1 MNKGIAKGVS
11 FDDIH
16 SFYDLNLIFAG
27 AEIPPATPKENYIDV
42 PGADSSLDFTEALG
56 EVKFND
62 RSGCKFTFTMN
73 PEGDLSDE
81 AFEAKK
87 TEISN
92 LLNGTVR
99 KITLDKDP
107 DYYYYGRCTVN
118 GYAQNKKIKQF
129 VISAK
134 VKPYK
139 YKQKE
144 TVFSVDL
151 SKKASASGEI
161 ISVNDISPIE
171 HELKVTLT
179 SNTITDFSGVKV
191 SRYGKNLFPIEED
204 KVLETIGSFT
214 FDAEGIYG
222 SHGDGACNYVMFS
235 TKYPSGTY
243 SFSAEFSHKSDG
255 SNGRSRILARCFDAE
270 GNVITSGLS
279 DYIDFYK
286 AFIISLDDV
295 VTFTI
300 PDTVAYWCLGWVAM
314 AEAVD
319 NPSSM
324 KFPQLELGDTV
335 TPYEVCV
342 EQTATANTDGMVAG
356 LTSISPNMILFADTE
371 CVTINCEYEK
381 IFTLK
386 NGRKSVVPVITCT
399 DDNTKVKFGDFE
411 TVLNAG
417 THKVLNICLKQGNN
431 EFGLS
436 GTGKITFTYQEGD
449 M

>member
-1 MNKGIAKGVS
+1 MNSGISKGVL

-42 PGADSSLDFTEALG
+42 PGADGSLDFTEALG
-56 EVKFND
+56 EVKYND

-139 YKQKE
+139 YKQTE
-144 TVFSVDL
+144 TAVLVS
-151 SKKASASGEI
+151 
-161 ISVNDISPIE
+161 
-171 HELKVTLT
+171 LT
-179 SNTITDFSGVKV
+179 ADEKT
-191 SRYGKNLFPIEED
+191 
-204 KVLETIGSFT
+204 
-214 FDAEGIYG
+214 
-222 SHGDGACNYVMFS
+222 
-235 TKYPSGTY
+235 
-243 SFSAEFSHKSDG
+243 
-255 SNGRSRILARCFDAE
+255 
-270 GNVITSGLS
+270 
-279 DYIDFYK
+279 
-286 AFIISLDDV
+286 V
-295 VTFTI
+295 V
-300 PDTVAYWCLGWVAM
+300 
-314 AEAVD
+314 
-319 NPSSM
+319 
-324 KFPQLELGDTV
+324 
-335 TPYEVCV
+335 
-342 EQTATANTDGMVAG
+342 
-356 LTSISPNMILFADTE
+356 
-371 CVTINCEYEK
+371 
-381 IFTLK
+381 LK

-399 DDNTKVKFGDFE
+399 NNNTTVKFGAFE

-417 THKVLNICLKQGNN
+417 THKVLDISLKKGNN
-431 EFGLS
+431 EFRLS
-436 GTGKITFTYQEGD
+436 GTGTITFTYQEGEL
-449 M
+449 